1 MANLECIK
9 KQRHYFAYKDPYSQ
23 SYGFSSSHVPMWEL
37 DNKKGW
43 ALKKWCF
50 GTVVLEKT
58 LESLLDSKEIKPVHP
73 KGNQPWIFIG
83 RFDAEAESPILWPHD
98 VKSRLIGKDPDAG
111 KDWRQEKGTTKDKLF
126 GWHHR
131 LDGNE
136 FDQALG
142 DDKGLGSLV
151 CCSPWSH
158 RESDT
163 TEQLKNNNKGSFYQT
178 QQLLW
183 WEVEGSL

>member
-58 LESLLDSKEIKPVHP
+58 LESPLDSKEIKPVHP

-111 KDWRQEKGTTKDKLF
+111 KDWRQEEKG
-126 GWHHR
+126 WQR
-131 LDGNE
+131 MRWLDGIT
-136 FDQALG
+136 DSR
-142 DDKGLGSLV
+142 DMSL
-151 CCSPWSH
+151 SKLREIRKH
-158 RESDT
+158 REVCMLQSMGSQRVRHDLK
-163 TEQLKNNNKGSFYQT
+163 TEQQPPQISAPLF
-178 QQLLW
+178 L
-183 WEVEGSL
+183 